1 MVRKHVPKKVLK
13 NGRDSTKVLRNKG
26 LKNGPRECGVEQ
38 FVWLPLELVESE
50 AWRALSVNGRRLID
64 RLVIERAHHSG
75 QENGGL
81 IVTHAQFEAYGLSRN
96 SIRGA
101 IEEAVAFG
109 LLRVKQGGRYAESN
123 QPNRYR
129 LTWMGWWNRD
139 GQRRD
144 PTNDWKA
151 ATPEWIERWK
161 AERAKSKA
169 ARRQRKSV
177 QTPKTASTVPPCFAS
192 TGGQCRFL
200 RQGRKRRISV
210 KSMTC
215 RTDSPAPRTRAFASP
230 I

>member
-13 NGRDSTKVLRNKG
+13 NGRDSTKVVRNKG
-26 LKNGPRECGVEQ
+26 LKNGPRQCGVEQ

-64 RLVIERAHHSG
+64 RLVIESAHHAG
-75 QENGGL
+75 QENGRL
-81 IVTHAQFEAYGLSRN
+81 IVTHAQFEDYGLSRN

-129 LTWMGWWNRD
+129 LTWMGWWDRD

-151 ATPEWIERWK
+151 VTPERIKRWK
-161 AERAKSKA
+161 AERATTKA
-169 ARRQRKSV
+169 ARRRRK
-177 QTPKTASTVPPCFAS
+177 QFRPPKLRVPYPLFCEY
-192 TGGQCRFL
+192 
-200 RQGRKRRISV
+200 RRLNEFPDVAARSAGFNEINDLQS
-210 KSMTC
+210 
-215 RTDSPAPRTRAFASP
+215 
-230 I
+230 